1 MQLNNLSP
9 APGSTKTSKRVG
21 RGMGSGWGK
30 TCGAG
35 HKGQK
40 SRSGGTIK
48 PGFEGGQMP
57 LQMRLPKY
65 GFSSRVGRSTAQIR
79 TAELNKVDGGT
90 VSLESL
96 RKAGLITA
104 RIKRVKVMLSGNV
117 TRKLTVNGIRVSK
130 GAKEAIENAGG
141 KVVEAPIAQKAAKL
155 VKKKTEKVEVDVDKA
170 STEAESLEEP
180 KPQAAP
186 DEA

>member
-9 APGSTKTSKRVG
+9 APGSAKTRKRVG

-30 TCGAG
+30 TCGTG

-40 SRSGGTIK
+40 SRSGGTVK

-90 VSLESL
+90 VSLDTL

-155 VKKKTEKVEVDVDKA
+155 VKKKTKKVEVDVDKV
-170 STEAESLEEP
+170 STEAESLEES

>member
-1 MQLNNLSP
+1 
-9 APGSTKTSKRVG
+9 
-21 RGMGSGWGK
+21 
-30 TCGAG
+30 
-35 HKGQK
+35 
-40 SRSGGTIK
+40 
-48 PGFEGGQMP
+48 
-57 LQMRLPKY
+57 
-65 GFSSRVGRSTAQIR
+65 
-79 TAELNKVDGGT
+79 
-90 VSLESL
+90 
-96 RKAGLITA
+96 
-104 RIKRVKVMLSGNV
+104 MLSGNV